1 MQLLFATSTLAHR
14 LESIPGFGEVTV
26 AELSGEIG
34 TVDRF
39 SDERGLAVYLGMA
52 PLNHSS
58 GKYISAKAS
67 RHVNI
72 RAKMAIMAALSKHI
86 LLMPDAKKYY
96 EKRRAESKKHN
107 QAVRAFGRHMVRV
120 IWTMLKKDRD
130 YQNRSFMN

>member
-1 MQLLFATSTLAHR
+1 MQLLFATSTLAQR
-14 LESIPGFGEVTV
+14 LESIPSFGEVTV

-34 TVDRF
+34 TVERF

-96 EKRRAESKKHN
+96 ENRRAESKKYN